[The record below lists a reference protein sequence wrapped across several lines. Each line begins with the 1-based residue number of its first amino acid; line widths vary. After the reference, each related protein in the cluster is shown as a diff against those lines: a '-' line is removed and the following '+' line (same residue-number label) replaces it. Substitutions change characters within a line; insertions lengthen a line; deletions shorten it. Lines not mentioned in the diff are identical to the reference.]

1 MSSNVPRRVV
11 LTSFRLDD
19 LFIGVGRWFSWFQN
33 SGGNTKSIITLHTAG
48 GFNKDFGVF
57 FPRKWVRSKDD
68 ENIYCSTW
76 AGKTKDLAH
85 QPTRIPSVDFQNV
98 FP

>member
-57 FPRKWVRSKDD
+57 FPPKMGEIQR
-68 ENIYCSTW
+68 
-76 AGKTKDLAH
+76 
-85 QPTRIPSVDFQNV
+85 
-98 FP
+98 